1 MMLDAIQSFIICLV
15 LTVLYNLS
23 RTILL
28 AADYIAA
35 MSVKKSVSL
44 NGGSAIAS
52 LKGKKS
58 SKRRR
63 FDRPFSSVELSMEP
77 GKQLKDMDSNKLK
90 ADIKKWAKAVVAYA
104 RQISGSFGKS
114 RG

>member
-1 MMLDAIQSFIICLV
+1 
-15 LTVLYNLS
+15 
-23 RTILL
+23 
-28 AADYIAA
+28 

-44 NGGSAIAS
+44 NGGSAIGN
-52 LKGKKS
+52 LKGQKP

-63 FDRPFSSVELSMEP
+63 FDRNFSSVELSMGP

-90 ADIKKWAKAVVAYA
+90 AEIKRWAKAVVAYA
-104 RQISGSFGKS
+104 RQVSGRFGKS

>member
-1 MMLDAIQSFIICLV
+1 MLDAKQSFIIRLV
-15 LTVLYNLS
+15 LTLS
-23 RTILL
+23 SHHLSHTIL
-28 AADYIAA
+28 AALHTAA

-44 NGGSAIAS
+44 NGGIAIAN
-52 LKGKKS
+52 LKGQKS

-63 FDRPFSSVELSMEP
+63 FDRLFSSVELSMEP

-90 ADIKKWAKAVVAYA
+90 ADIKRWAKAVVAYA
-104 RQISGSFGKS
+104 RQISGRFGKS

>member
-1 MMLDAIQSFIICLV
+1 MIRLV
-15 LTVLYNLS
+15 LTVPHYIPQ
-23 RTILL
+23 TIL
-28 AADYIAA
+28 AADHTAA

-44 NGGSAIAS
+44 NGGSAITN
-52 LKGKKS
+52 LKGQKP

-63 FDRPFSSVELSMEP
+63 FDRYFSSVELSLEP

-90 ADIKKWAKAVVAYA
+90 AEIKRWAKAVVAYA
-104 RQISGSFGKS
+104 RQVSGRFGKS

>member
-1 MMLDAIQSFIICLV
+1 MRDHH
-15 LTVLYNLS
+15 
-23 RTILL
+23 
-28 AADYIAA
+28 AA